1 MSGEVLK
8 FPAALVLGVL
18 VVGACGKSVDD
29 GISKPKEID
38 CRQFETCKAAVVD
51 LSVAQSEMQSELEKS
66 ITRLRTCKPENS
78 TRCFNM
84 PRAIQLIETEQ
95 KAWLSWRDAKCDV
108 FTFSMEDTSA
118 EGELRAVCR
127 AKETR
132 ERTTELKKIGTE

>member
-1 MSGEVLK
+1 MK
-8 FPAALVLGVL
+8 FPTALVLGVL
-18 VVGACGKSVDD
+18 VVGACGRSVGDA
-29 GISKPKEID
+29 IPKAKGID
-38 CRQFETCKAAVVD
+38 CAQLETCKTAVVD
-51 LSVAQSEMQSELEKS
+51 LSVAQSEMQSEFEKS
-66 ITRLRTCKPENS
+66 KTRLRTCEPENS